1 MITRPGKILTY
12 AVYGFVGGLIFP
24 IVSILS
30 VMDQAGINPSFSNI
44 KTVHQTQP
52 LILIID
58 LIPLVLSISLALI
71 GLQAA
76 RYTKSSVELD
86 ELISQQETQ
95 IQNEHYFLEALIK
108 SSSFA
113 ITQLDTSHHVIACN
127 PAFEN
132 LFGYSCSE
140 IIGESLD
147 DIIATDDLHP
157 EASELSKS
165 VSEGNLVRK
174 ISKRKRKD
182 GRLVDVEIVGV
193 PVTVSGEKI
202 GILGL
207 YHDISQRVK
216 AEEAL
221 RESETRFRILF
232 DESPISLWEE
242 DFSAVKTLFSEIG
255 TDEEVIEKILEDD
268 GLVQQAMELVKIL
281 NVNQATLDLYN
292 AKSKTDLLKSLSQV
306 LVVESLDSF
315 RNELIA
321 LLSGQTTFECEI
333 YQKKL
338 TGELVYGWL
347 RLSLPPGHEEK
358 WDRVFISIIDIT
370 ERKAAEEKLRY
381 ISFHDTLTGLYN
393 RAYFEEEMTRLESS
407 RQFPVSL
414 IACDLDGL
422 KQINDNH
429 GHAVGDL
436 AIKSAAKILGS
447 GTFRK
452 EDVVAR
458 TGGDEFVILLPK
470 VDIENNQTILHR
482 LDKAI
487 TRFNASEIKDG
498 LYRPISISCGYAVVQ
513 SGESLMEGF
522 KKADSDMYANKVRKK
537 TKK

>member
-1 MITRPGKILTY
+1 MTSRPGRIITY
-12 AVYGFVGGLIFP
+12 ALYGLIGGLIFP

-30 VMDQAGINPSFSNI
+30 VMDQTGINPSLSTI
-44 KTVHQTQP
+44 KTAHQAQP
-52 LILIID
+52 LLLLVD
-58 LIPLVLSISLALI
+58 FIPLVLSISFALI
-71 GLQAA
+71 GLQSA
-76 RYTKSSVELD
+76 RYMETSVELD
-86 ELISQQETQ
+86 ELISRQKTQ
-95 IQNEHYFLEALIK
+95 IQNEHYFLEALIR

-113 ITQLDTSHHVIACN
+113 IVQLDTKHHIIACN

-132 LFGYSCSE
+132 LFGYSSSE
-140 IIGESLD
+140 IIGEHLD
-147 DIIATDDLHP
+147 DMIASDDLYQ
-157 EASELSKS
+157 EASEISKS
-165 VSEGNLVRK
+165 VSAGNLVRK
-174 ISKRKRKD
+174 ISQRKRKD
-182 GRLVDVEIVGV
+182 GGLVDVEIVGV
-193 PVTVSGEKI
+193 PVTVGGEKI

-207 YHDISQRVK
+207 YYDISQRII

-221 RESETRFRILF
+221 RESEIRFRTLF

-242 DFSAVKTLFSEIG
+242 DFSAVKRFFSEIG
-255 TDEEVIEKILEDD
+255 EAEDVIEKLLEDD
-268 GLVQQAMELVKIL
+268 ELVQRAMELVKIL

-292 AKSKTDLLKSLSQV
+292 AKSKADLLKSLSHV
-306 LVVESLDSF
+306 LVVESLNSF

-321 LLSGQTTFECEI
+321 LVSGQTTFECEI

-347 RLSLPPGHEEK
+347 RLSLPPGYEDSWE
-358 WDRVFISIIDIT
+358 RVFISIIDIT

-381 ISFHDTLTGLYN
+381 ISFHDSLTGLYN
-393 RAYFEEEMTRLESS
+393 RAYFEEELDRLESS
-407 RQFPVSL
+407 RQFPVSM
-414 IACDLDGL
+414 IVCDLDGL
-422 KQINDNH
+422 KQINDSQ

-452 EDVVAR
+452 EDVIAR

-487 TRFNASEIKDG
+487 TRFNTSKIKDG
-498 LYRPISISCGYAVVQ
+498 LYRPINISYGHAVVQ

-522 KKADSDMYANKVRKK
+522 KKADSDMYAIKVRKK